1 MGYNRDM
8 SKKET
13 KTSKVSGQ
21 IGRFAPI
28 DLEKPF
34 GHRARKQAD
43 RGRLKELL
51 AKAFESGE
59 VEVGVVLG
67 TLQFLLG
74 KAQRQVS
81 KSSFKEAVQKDA
93 AAAATRLLTLL
104 RDSAPETLSAR
115 VVIEDGQLKAEAA
128 AEDPRD
134 QRSGLHP
141 ENQAVLYPGRAI
153 LYPHSNIVRL
163 YK

>member
-1 MGYNRDM
+1 MGYNKDM

-13 KTSKVSGQ
+13 KTARLSKQ
-21 IGRFAPI
+21 PGRFAAI

-34 GHRARKQAD
+34 GHRVRKQAD
-43 RGRLKELL
+43 RGQLKKLL
-51 AKAFESGE
+51 ARAFESGE
-59 VEVGVVLG
+59 VEVGIVLG

-74 KAQRQVS
+74 KAHRQIP

-93 AAAATRLLTLL
+93 AATAVRLLALL

-115 VVIEDGQLKAEAA
+115 VVVEDGRLKAKTT